1 MAGGGTTVLETVRRI
16 LSYEMQISEWIGLA
30 ILLAVPYLVIGTVW
44 AFTHSGP
51 FLGSVLA
58 WPLLFLY
65 SLCGL

>member
-1 MAGGGTTVLETVRRI
+1 MAGGGTTVLDTVRRI
-16 LSYEMQISEWIGLA
+16 LGYEMQISEWIGLA

-44 AFTHSGP
+44 AFTHAGP

>member
-1 MAGGGTTVLETVRRI
+1 
-16 LSYEMQISEWIGLA
+16 MQISEWIGLA
-30 ILLAVPYLVIGTVW
+30 ILLAIPYVVIGTVW

>member
-1 MAGGGTTVLETVRRI
+1 MLETVRRI

-44 AFTHSGP
+44 ALTHSGP
-51 FLGSVLA
+51 VLGSVLA
-58 WPLLFLY
+58 WPLLLLY

>member
-1 MAGGGTTVLETVRRI
+1 MLQIVRRV

-44 AFTHSGP
+44 GVTHSGP